1 MKGRSP
7 AQEGFIST
15 GFLIVMC
22 VMMSLIAIKSDY
34 IIKADQVYKNL
45 IEDEECFYY
54 EAHVIDVFK
63 CMLARKE
70 EIDDFFF
77 DGIRVNVYQSGEGY
91 DLYYLQYRLSL
102 SVYEDR
108 IVDFVLQHS

>member
-1 MKGRSP
+1 MNRASILLPYVGIPIKDIHLGVFIYGYSSHSCKGVRRAKGR
-7 AQEGFIST
+7 
-15 GFLIVMC
+15 
-22 VMMSLIAIKSDY
+22 DY
-34 IIKADQVYKNL
+34 
-45 IEDEECFYY
+45 
-54 EAHVIDVFK
+54 
-63 CMLARKE
+63 
-70 EIDDFFF
+70 F